1 MSKEPLSV
9 GLVCQKSP
17 TVYGT
22 LHIYATTREWEEK
35 KEQDKVEEVEEGG
48 VCGKTTEFVLAKLH
62 QTVSFTK
69 HSLNPPR

>member
-1 MSKEPLSV
+1 MFVKRALQYK
-9 GLVCQKSP
+9 GHRALQYK
-17 TVYGT
+17 G